1 MRLYRQAFRMPDLR
15 STHMTTRISALI
27 RAALVVG
34 VCVPAVSIDR
44 CETAGLA
51 AAESQPEPLQQQT
64 SDRPSRWQQLDLAL
78 SDLAPESQ
86 RARQLVPELI
96 AAAQDPETPDVLRQR
111 SILMLGRIG
120 KPAEAAI
127 PVFLRLLDEYRQAEL
142 STTASPATSPTA
154 EQVAHR
160 RVWLLDSLGDFDE
173 AANDAVPVLRRDLFD
188 RTRSVDDRVHIA
200 DVLGQIGTVSA
211 VQALADALRQWPP
224 GTPPAEQLVKRTIVD
239 CIGLSGPVG
248 VVGLP
253 ALLRSIED
261 PDSSMR
267 RKVCEAITLFGPA
280 GELATDAL
288 VERLVLDDV
297 PAVQDAAADTLAAIG
312 PASVPVLIRLL
323 ENGGPDLQW
332 RAAQSLGRIGPPASE
347 ALPALEQVIRSN
359 RVKNPNAER
368 LNTTRH
374 MDAGRS
380 VRIEAFEAHWR
391 ISKDTSGVFQ
401 DLINELDSD
410 HRESRRRACQ
420 LLISPASL
428 PPPLMHRLQELA
440 TGRLPTAKV
449 AAYVL
454 RTRDRISQQR

>member
-1 MRLYRQAFRMPDLR
+1 MPDLR
-15 STHMTTRISALI
+15 STRMTTRLRALI
-27 RAALVVG
+27 GQALMVG
-34 VCVPAVSIDR
+34 VCVLVASVDR
-44 CETAGLA
+44 CEAAGLT
-51 AAESQPEPLQQQT
+51 AAESPPEASQQHPT
-64 SDRPSRWQQLDLAL
+64 TRKLSRWQQLDLAL

-96 AAAQDPETPDVLRQR
+96 VAAQDPETPDVLRQR

-127 PVFLRLLDEYRQAEL
+127 PVFLRLLDEYRQAEA
-142 STTASPATSPTA
+142 STTASPTA
-154 EQVAHR
+154 EQAAHR

-188 RTRSVDDRVHIA
+188 RSRSVDDRVHIA

-224 GTPPAEQLVKRTIVD
+224 GTPPSEQLVKRTIVD
-239 CIGLSGPVG
+239 CIGLSGPAG

-280 GELATDAL
+280 GELASDAL
-288 VERLVLDDV
+288 VERLVLDEV

-323 ENGGPDLQW
+323 ESGEPDLQW
-332 RAAQSLGRIGPPASE
+332 RTARSLGKIGPAAADARVALKGVITASTS
-347 ALPALEQVIRSN
+347 AADTDSTAQQ
-359 RVKNPNAER
+359 A
-368 LNTTRH
+368 
-374 MDAGRS
+374 
-380 VRIEAFEAHWR
+380 RIEAFAAHWQITR
-391 ISKDTSGVFQ
+391 DTSGVFRRLP
-401 DLINELDSD
+401 DELASEN
-410 HRESRRRACQ
+410 RQVRRRASE
-420 LLISPASL
+420 LLIAPVTLPEEMLAQLKTLADGDSRAARSAS
-428 PPPLMHRLQELA
+428 
-440 TGRLPTAKV
+440 
-449 AAYVL
+449 YVL
-454 RTRDRISQQR
+454 RRRQASESR